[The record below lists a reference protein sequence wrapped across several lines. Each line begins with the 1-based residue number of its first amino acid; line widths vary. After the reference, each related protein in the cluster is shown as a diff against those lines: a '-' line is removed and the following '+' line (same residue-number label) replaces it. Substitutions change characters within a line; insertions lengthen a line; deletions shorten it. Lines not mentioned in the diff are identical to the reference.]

1 MIVLYIL
8 LAIIILFIIVLSV
21 KMRIHVEYEETVT
34 AYAKWA
40 FLKIP
45 LFPRPEKEPKPKKEK
60 PKEDAPKEEAPK
72 EPKPKGP
79 NPFAVFYENEKLQGV
94 LDLLKRLL
102 ALIDKF
108 GRRFLNSFVIDE
120 MFLDVLVSGKDA
132 ADTAEKYGK
141 TCQKVFPV
149 TGAICANCKVVK
161 YSVNVEPDYLG
172 NGYNEF
178 AFSLE
183 ISLIPR
189 KLINAVLLFAFGA
202 VFKVGIKFLKGIK
215 PQKNGENNQ
224 NTNDTNNDNNAQTEG
239 FPVDA
244 DTPMPIKQTVYG
256 KYQEGTVKEPDIYV
270 ENNETKNTESGA

>member
-8 LAIIILFIIVLSV
+8 LAIILLFIIVLSV
-21 KMRIHVEYEETVT
+21 KMRIHVEYRETVT
-34 AYAKWA
+34 AYAGWA

-60 PKEDAPKEEAPK
+60 PQKEEKPKEEAPA
-72 EPKPKGP
+72 EPKPKGS
-79 NPFAVFYENEKLQGV
+79 NPFAVFYENEQLRGV

-149 TGAICANCKVVK
+149 TGAVCANCKVVK

-172 NGYNEF
+172 SGYNEF

-215 PQKNGENNQ
+215 PQKNAEAQ
-224 NTNDTNNDNNAQTEG
+224 NGGNTGQDSAESPEEQMQM
-239 FPVDA
+239 PV
-244 DTPMPIKQTVYG
+244 KQVVYG
-256 KYQEGTVKEPDIYV
+256 KYEEDTVKEPDIYI
-270 ENNETKNTESGA
+270 ENNQTKNTESGAKQ